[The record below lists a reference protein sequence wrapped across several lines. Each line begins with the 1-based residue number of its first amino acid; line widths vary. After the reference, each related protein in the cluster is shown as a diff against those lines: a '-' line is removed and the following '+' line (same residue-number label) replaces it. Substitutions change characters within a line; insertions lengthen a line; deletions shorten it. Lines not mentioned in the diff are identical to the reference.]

1 MIILNITLLI
11 SLILIVFFKTEAWVE
26 YCKLLQLDGI
36 SQYKDYELKKSNDL
50 SLDYIQYLRQ
60 YHDCFLIRLITCPI
74 CLSIWLSIIAGTII
88 LSFSLIPIFIV
99 GSLLLYSIIN
109 K

>member
-1 MIILNITLLI
+1 MLICCIITIILLI
-11 SLILIVFFKTEAWVE
+11 HFNTEAWVE
-26 YCKLLQLDGI
+26 YCKLLHLDGI
-36 SQYKDYELKKSNDL
+36 SKYKEYELKKSNDL

-74 CLSIWLSIIAGTII
+74 CLSIWLGIIAGTIT
-88 LSFSLIPIFIV
+88 LSFSLIPLFIV
-99 GSLLLYSIIN
+99 GSLLLYSVIN

>member
-1 MIILNITLLI
+1 MIICCIITIILLI
-11 SLILIVFFKTEAWVE
+11 QFNTEAWIE
-26 YCKLLQLDGI
+26 YCKLLHLDGI

-60 YHDCFLIRLITCPI
+60 YHNCFLIRLITCPI
-74 CLSIWLSIIAGTII
+74 CLSIWLSIIAGTIT